1 MKKLTVKQEKFC
13 MAFVETGDQSE
24 AYRRAYDA
32 ENMSPTNINSK
43 AYLLKANG
51 YIAARIDELM
61 AELQQRHRKTMDDL
75 LDDLEEARTLAAQT
89 SQPSSMIAATMGS
102 AKLLGLDKPAP
113 DDDEKGQELN
123 INFSVSDAVGDIKVT
138 TGKPKV

>member
-13 MAFVETGDQSE
+13 MAFVETGDYSE
-24 AYRRAYDA
+24 AYRRSYDA
-32 ENMSPTNINSK
+32 KNMSLPTINKRSSELNK
-43 AYLLKANG
+43 NG
-51 YIAARIDELM
+51 YISGRIEELM

-75 LDDLEEARTLAAQT
+75 LADLEEARTLAAQT

-123 INFSVSDAVGDIKVT
+123 INFSVSTPVDEVKVT
-138 TGKPKV
+138 VGKPAE